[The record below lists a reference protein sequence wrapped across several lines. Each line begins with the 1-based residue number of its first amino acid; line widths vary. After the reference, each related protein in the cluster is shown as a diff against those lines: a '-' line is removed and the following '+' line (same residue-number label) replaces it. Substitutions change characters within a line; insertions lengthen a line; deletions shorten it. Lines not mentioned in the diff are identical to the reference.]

1 MIVFSSSLQHNNNLT
16 KYEGFFVFDL
26 WLEIISRLWKKS
38 VGFLLPISSFL
49 HVISDAIILDPSE
62 KKTSDFQENIWHP
75 LFQCL
80 FSEHIFHYFVSFP
93 GFLFTLQANGGNC
106 ERESFWKRVWHQ
118 TGAPLCPWLPSL
130 EIPLYF
136 LPLSLIQFTITTI
149 NITIIRGGVK
159 KMFFFT
165 FHPKG
170 VGGSRPIQKILIRK
184 YSDFLTNFDQ
194 FLTNFDQFLT
204 SFLYKPP
211 FFAKLC
217 KKIW

>member
-1 MIVFSSSLQHNNNLT
+1 MIVFSSSLQDKNNLT

-80 FSEHIFHYFVSFP
+80 FFALIFHYFVSFP

-149 NITIIRGGVK
+149 NITIIIATIIYIIVITTTILAIIITTTINIIIAIINNTRA
-159 KMFFFT
+159 T
-165 FHPKG
+165 F
-170 VGGSRPIQKILIRK
+170 SLR
-184 YSDFLTNFDQ
+184 LT
-194 FLTNFDQFLT
+194 L
-204 SFLYKPP
+204 
-211 FFAKLC
+211 FAPA
-217 KKIW
+217 